1 MVTFDET
8 KSNKRVA
15 NLRKKEEE
23 DLASILSNKYGL
35 EYIDLSAVSINTDAL
50 QLITEETSK
59 EAEMAIFNKIGKKIS
74 IAVRSPNNE
83 KAKK

>member
-50 QLITEETSK
+50 QLIT
-59 EAEMAIFNKIGKKIS
+59 
-74 IAVRSPNNE
+74 
-83 KAKK
+83 